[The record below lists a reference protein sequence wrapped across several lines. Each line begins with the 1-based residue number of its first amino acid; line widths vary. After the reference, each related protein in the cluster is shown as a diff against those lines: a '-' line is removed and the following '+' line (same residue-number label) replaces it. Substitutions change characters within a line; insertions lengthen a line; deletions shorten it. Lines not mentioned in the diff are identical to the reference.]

1 MGKLTLVLGGTK
13 SGKTG
18 YAESLAYGDV
28 LYLATAEVL
37 DDEMKLRV
45 NHHKRSR
52 PKDWD
57 TVEETRDILNVL
69 QQNGDKYDFIL
80 MDCLT
85 LWMTNMLGELPVE
98 YNREELLSNNIK
110 SALEFVEEIKNRK
123 ADLVIVSNQ
132 VEVGLVSP
140 YPLGRVF
147 QDLAGLMH
155 QKIAQYADSVVV
167 MQAGLPLRL
176 KG

>member
-37 DDEMKLRV
+37 DDEMELRIK
-45 NHHKRSR
+45 HHKNSR
-52 PKDWD
+52 PKEWD
-57 TVEETRDILNVL
+57 TVEEPRDILNVIKTH
-69 QQNGDKYDFIL
+69 GDDYDFIL

-85 LWMTNMLGELPVE
+85 LWMTNMLGELPEE
-98 YNREELLSNNIK
+98 YDREELLSKHINR
-110 SALEFVEEIKNRK
+110 AMEFVEEVKNRR
-123 ADLVIVSNQ
+123 ADMVIVSNQ

-140 YPLGRVF
+140 YPLGRIF
-147 QDLAGLMH
+147 QDLAGMMH
-155 QKIAQYADSVVV
+155 QRIAQKADAVVV
-167 MQAGLPLRL
+167 MQAGLPLNL